1 MLLLLVALGYPQAA
15 GAEPE
20 ALSLPSR
27 AADQLSGEPVVALP
41 GGLVELGPG
50 PDLQPS
56 DGAGT
61 ESFSPAAP
69 RFPIRDN
76 VEVQRFL
83 EHFQTGYRRAV
94 VERWIER
101 SGRYA
106 GMIQGV
112 LRAKG
117 LPEDLMFTAMIE
129 SGFNPVAVSRAGAK
143 GLWQFMAPTARRYGL
158 RVDRWV
164 DERLDPEKST
174 VAAARYLGD
183 LYAMFGSWE
192 LAKAAYNAGE
202 MKVLRAMSVLGSR
215 DFWELTRGQV
225 LRDETKNFVPAI
237 QAATLIGREPE
248 RYGFVASQSGPISYE
263 VAPVPQGM
271 QLARVAALAGLSLE
285 TLRELN
291 PELWNKQTPPGGSYL
306 LKFPLGTS
314 QRFVESRHYDRKLG
328 ADVRQT
334 TKLEVHVVK
343 PRETVRSIARRYG
356 ISVAALARWN
366 ELDEGAHIRPGD
378 RLRIASAAPAN

>member
-1 MLLLLVALGYPQAA
+1 MSFHDRSRNVGFMLLWLVASGYPQAA

-20 ALSLPSR
+20 APVLQSR
-27 AADQLSGEPVVALP
+27 ASESLSGEPAVALP
-41 GGLVELGPG
+41 DGLVELGPG

-56 DGAGT
+56 DGAST
-61 ESFSPAAP
+61 ESFSQAAP
-69 RFPIRDN
+69 RVPTGDN
-76 VEVQRFL
+76 AEVQRFL
-83 EHFQTGYRRAV
+83 EQFQTGYRRAV

-112 LRAKG
+112 LRSKG

-174 VAAARYLGD
+174 VAAASYLRD
-183 LYAMFGSWE
+183 LHAMFGSWE

-202 MKVLRAMSVLGSR
+202 MKVIRAMKALKTR
-215 DFWELTRGQV
+215 DFWDLTRGSV
-225 LRDETKNFVPAI
+225 LREETKNFVPAI

-248 RYGFVASQSGPISYE
+248 RYGFVAAFAEPLAYE
-263 VAPVPQGM
+263 QAPV
-271 QLARVAALAGLSLE
+271 AAVSADELE
-285 TLRELN
+285 ELN
-291 PELWNKQTPPGGSYL
+291 PELRMKQTPPGGAYL
-306 LKFPLGTS
+306 LKFPSGGA
-314 QRFVESRHYDRKLG
+314 QRFIE
-328 ADVRQT
+328 ARQRERAFASHGRPGVT
-334 TKLEVHVVK
+334 DVHVVK
-343 PRETVRSIARRYG
+343 PRETMRG
-356 ISVAALARWN
+356 
-366 ELDEGAHIRPGD
+366 
-378 RLRIASAAPAN
+378 